1 MSLST
6 SATSASKKS
15 FNSLLFLLAWIAL
28 TLQASS
34 FAASSSTTAVEDD
47 DVTGATAPGTVSSA
61 AESPA
66 LKAQD
71 EELPVGALT
80 DHLFKQ
86 IQTQNANE
94 CWQSVSRLVR
104 LGRSNG
110 ALVTDRLEKEL
121 QSTDF
126 KVRLASARALCQLGM
141 TDRAVGVLNALV
153 ASGETPEARRLA
165 ANAIGLTTT
174 LYGDQSTRD
183 ALAAALTA
191 EKDELTRI
199 SIARSLWRIDSS
211 SEGKD
216 ALLDILE
223 RSEDKS
229 AKDEAALV
237 LAENGFMKIAG
248 VRLRLLN
255 LYTEPTPSGERAFN
269 ILRHAEEDTARS
281 TDAKTGQGE
290 QLMRELLRTIRTAYP
305 DDTRIDVDK
314 LFEDAAKGMVA
325 GLDPFSQYMD
335 REEVKAT
342 QEMLQQDYGGIGA
355 YVVLRNSSFVVVSPI
370 YGSPADKA
378 GLRAMDI
385 IQEVDGVK
393 ANELMDKGGMNTVIA
408 RLKGAPG
415 TPVRVK
421 YWRRGFLKPI
431 EITIIRETIRVDSVT
446 STMLPGQ
453 IGYIKLTRFG
463 EHSADEVQAALDRL
477 FKEEKARGLV
487 FDLRDNPGGLLRAGV
502 DIADKFLTADKL
514 IVYSEGNKEFAPRKP
529 YMSTGTTEDESFPMV
544 VLVGGGSASASEI
557 VAGALQDHKRALLI
571 GERTFGK
578 GSVQQIMPVKA
589 TDRQTQ
595 LRLTIAKYYLP
606 SGRCIHEKGIDPDVD
621 VKQPDVAGWAIENIL
636 ELRKQSVFEDYIRS
650 NWNDHKEE
658 MTKLAFNDDKDPSR
672 WPGFDDFYKTLRT
685 KLEPNDI
692 RNEIRMAARR
702 RVQDEQ
708 KHEIVTDFEEDD
720 VLERGTFE
728 VVKQLK
734 LDPALIADYKGLPDK
749 FKEKK
754 KDDAAQQGAMLP
766 DSGPKTP

>member
-6 SATSASKKS
+6 SARSASKKS
-15 FNSLLFLLAWIAL
+15 FNSLLFLLAWIAI
-28 TLQASS
+28 TLQASL
-34 FAASSSTTAVEDD
+34 FAAAVDDED
-47 DVTGATAPGTVSSA
+47 VSAVPGTAPDA
-61 AESPA
+61 AT
-66 LKAQD
+66 KAPE
-71 EELPVGALT
+71 EELPVTALT

-86 IQTQNANE
+86 IQTQNAND
-94 CWQSVSRLVR
+94 CWQSVNRLVR

-110 ALVTDRLEKEL
+110 VLVTDRLEKEL
-121 QSTDF
+121 QSPDF
-126 KVRLASARALCQLGM
+126 KVRLACARALCQLGM
-141 TDRAVGVLNALV
+141 TDRAVGVLTAMV
-153 ASGETPEARRLA
+153 SSGDTPEARRLA
-165 ANAIGLTTT
+165 ANAVGLTTT
-174 LYGDQSTRD
+174 HYRDQTTRD
-183 ALAAALTA
+183 ALAAALTT

-211 SEGKD
+211 SEGKN

-223 RSEDKS
+223 RSSDKN

-237 LAENGFMKIAG
+237 LAENGFMKIPG
-248 VRLRLLN
+248 VRIRLLN

-269 ILRHAEEDTARS
+269 ILRHAEEDGARS

-290 QLMRELLRTIRTAYP
+290 QLIRELLRTIRTAYP
-305 DDTRIDVDK
+305 DDTKIDVDK

-385 IQEVDGVK
+385 IQEVDGIK

-408 RLKGAPG
+408 RLKGPPG

-421 YWRRGFLKPI
+421 YWRRGFLKPV

-477 FKEEKARGLV
+477 FKEEHARGLV

-606 SGRCIHEKGIDPDVD
+606 SGRCIHEKGIDPDVE
-621 VKQPDVAGWAIENIL
+621 VKQPEIAGWAIENIL

-650 NWNDHKEE
+650 NWTEHKDEL
-658 MTKLAFNDDKDPSR
+658 TKLAYNDEKDASR
-672 WPGFDDFYKTLRT
+672 WPGFDDLYKSLKT

-692 RNEIRMAARR
+692 RNEIRLVARR

-754 KDDAAQQGAMLP
+754 KEDVAQQGAMLP
-766 DSGPKTP
+766 DSAPKTP